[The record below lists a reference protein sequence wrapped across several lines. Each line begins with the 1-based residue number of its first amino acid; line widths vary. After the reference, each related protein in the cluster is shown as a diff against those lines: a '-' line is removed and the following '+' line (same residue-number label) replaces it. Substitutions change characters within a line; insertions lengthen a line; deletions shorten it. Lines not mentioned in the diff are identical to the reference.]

1 MPVLFDRWC
10 SQNIDQGVG
19 MSDPRLS
26 LIDSFSG
33 IERVSILL
41 AAVNVYSH

>member
-1 MPVLFDRWC
+1 MPVLLINGVLK
-10 SQNIDQGVG
+10 NIDQGVG
-19 MSDPRLS
+19 MSDPGLS

-33 IERVSILL
+33 IEIVILL